1 MKKADIKTILVPID
15 FSRLS
20 APAIQ
25 VAKDLARRFGASIHL
40 VHVHEFFYPMDLL
53 VPVPMSVATFRDDAA
68 TRRVRR
74 LKILAKRNGLAVEN
88 CHFMTGVP
96 TFHEICSLARQ
107 IAADLIVMPTH
118 GYTGLAHLL
127 GGSTAERIVQHSPCP
142 VLVARGNGRKTSRV
156 ASDGG
161 ALRSIDTI
169 LVPVDFSEASFQA
182 IEYAIEFAER
192 VAARLIVFHAVN
204 LAESFTANGY
214 GMYDVDALEEAAR
227 RDAESQMQKF
237 IALAKFHR
245 VQFETVVRVAPAV
258 SEISA
263 LAQERDVDL
272 IITATHGRTGLKHLL
287 MGSIAEHVVRH
298 APRPVLVVPS
308 HPELRAARL
317 TKKSPGAPRPRRL
330 RSEGGLLP
338 DLGET
343 LTKKNRKLLAH
354 PAPERRQIN
363 RFRESHAL

>member
-1 MKKADIKTILVPID
+1 MKKANIKTILVPID
-15 FSRLS
+15 FSKFS

-53 VPVPMSVATFRDDAA
+53 APVPMSVATFRDDAA
-68 TRRVRR
+68 TRRTRR
-74 LKILAKRNGLAVEN
+74 LKILAKRNGLEAEN

-96 TFHEICSLARQ
+96 TFHEICTLARR

-118 GYTGLAHLL
+118 GYTGLAHFL

-142 VLVARGNGRKTSRV
+142 VLVVRGASEKTNRV
-156 ASDGG
+156 AIDGG
-161 ALRSIDTI
+161 ALRSINTI

-214 GMYDVDALEEAAR
+214 GMYDVEALEEAAR

-237 IALAKFHR
+237 IGLAKFHR
-245 VQFETVVRVAPAV
+245 VQFETMVRIAPAV

-272 IITATHGRTGLKHLL
+272 IITATHGRTASQAFAHGQHCGTRGASRPPA
-287 MGSIAEHVVRH
+287 GSGRAVAPGTPSCQTNEQKSARTAAATSWFRGRIAPGRGRDVDEKKPQV
-298 APRPVLVVPS
+298 A
-308 HPELRAARL
+308 RA
-317 TKKSPGAPRPRRL
+317 S
-330 RSEGGLLP
+330 RS
-338 DLGET
+338 
-343 LTKKNRKLLAH
+343 
-354 PAPERRQIN
+354 
-363 RFRESHAL
+363 